1 MKKALM
7 TMVVTLV
14 ALTAGAQTWERT
26 VEPGDELKGT
36 QEMVKYKMTDSIAR
50 QVIAFYQ
57 PGDYWKVGIGGNIF
71 QPDKRGVIHKGTYN
85 MIAYATIGFY
95 DENDKLVKKWEN
107 CMVEVTNGGQVAE
120 ASKNV
125 WGKTSKGS
133 RDVVPYI
140 MNERGYV
147 RIIIPTYRGKEFD
160 MKVPCLNNK

>member
-95 DENDKLVKKWEN
+95 DENDKLVKK
-107 CMVEVTNGGQVAE
+107 
-120 ASKNV
+120 
-125 WGKTSKGS
+125 
-133 RDVVPYI
+133 
-140 MNERGYV
+140 
-147 RIIIPTYRGKEFD
+147 
-160 MKVPCLNNK
+160 